1 MACKRRRWRGPE
13 FAAFFMR
20 VACHQPWRSR
30 KLPAVRLRP
39 SVGRPIKSR
48 HGKNAASGSRT
59 YRAAGHDHT
68 VYIRTRRSA
77 FVPSAI
83 DTGVNGFHASM
94 TYPVRTIRN
103 TQRRQRFTFEYDV
116 SRPNHQKYTEASIVV
131 HLKTKYPVRTVRYRH
146 RRQSCTR
153 KNEIAR
159 PNHQTYSEASIV
171 VHLNMKYPVRT
182 VRYVHRRQSCTRTH
196 ERTRPNRQIRTTA
209 SIVYTQE

>member
-1 MACKRRRWRGPE
+1 MYTHARKNPSEPSDTDNGVNRGTAEHEHARHRPTKPRRDHAVFRTRPNMACKRRRWRGPE

-103 TQRRQRFTFEYDV
+103 TQRRQRFPFEYDV
-116 SRPNHQKYTEASIVV
+116 FHPNHQKDTEASTMYI
-131 HLKTKYPVRTVRYRH
+131 
-146 RRQSCTR
+146 
-153 KNEIAR
+153 
-159 PNHQTYSEASIV
+159 
-171 VHLNMKYPVRT
+171 
-182 VRYVHRRQSCTRTH
+182 
-196 ERTRPNRQIRTTA
+196 
-209 SIVYTQE
+209 